1 MVHGHHIIYISVVVS
16 NRRATLPGEPS
27 NPHDNI
33 TMVIIKDY
41 QIMDYIATN
50 HDCSRVYY
58 NLIIPPLITTTQLL

>member
-33 TMVIIKDY
+33 TMEIIKDY
-41 QIMDYIATN
+41 QIMDYIATKTMTA
-50 HDCSRVYY
+50 HVF
-58 NLIIPPLITTTQLL
+58 III

>member
-1 MVHGHHIIYISVVVS
+1 MVTILYTSVWLSVI
-16 NRRATLPGEPS
+16 GEQLYLEKKPS